1 MTPVLLVALALVGLP
16 TACFSYGYF
25 GYPVLL
31 WLLTRG
37 RSADAGRSGGT
48 AVAAGNPPGD
58 EEIGGWPAISISL
71 PAYNEAASIAGT
83 LDRLLELDYPADR
96 RQIVVVSDASSD
108 GTDDI
113 VRGYAD
119 RGVELVRVES
129 RLGKTAAE
137 AAAIPHL
144 TGTIVVNTDAT
155 IAVPRG
161 SLKPLIRAFDD
172 PTVGV
177 ASGRDV
183 SVASTPSL
191 ESTRSE
197 SDYVGYEMW
206 VRSLETRFGSIVG
219 ASGCFYAIRR
229 HLHRPEFPPAL
240 SRDFASC
247 IIARRNGFR
256 SVSVDEAVCY
266 VPRAGSLDRE
276 YRRKVRTMARGLST
290 LWHERALLNPF
301 RFGRFA
307 WMLASHKLVRWLVWL
322 TWPAGLAGLVMLPW
336 ADARLWPLP
345 AAAGIAIVAGGVGW
359 RWSRRES
366 APRLLAV
373 PGFALAG
380 AVAGFAAWVRALRGV
395 QLAVWEP
402 TRR

>member
-1 MTPVLLVALALVGLP
+1 MTPVTLIAVAFVGVPL
-16 TACFSYGYF
+16 ACFVYGYF
-25 GYPVLL
+25 GYPALL
-31 WLLTRG
+31 WIATRSRIG
-37 RSADAGRSGGT
+37 DARGT
-48 AVAAGNPPGD
+48 GTDMGEGEA
-58 EEIGGWPAISISL
+58 WPAISISL
-71 PAYNEAASIAGT
+71 PAYNEAASIAGN
-83 LDRLLELDYPADR
+83 LEHLLGLDYPADR

-119 RGVELVRVES
+119 RGVELVRVET

-144 TGTIVVNTDAT
+144 TGEIVVNTDAT
-155 IAVPRG
+155 TSIPRD
-161 SLKPLIRAFDD
+161 SLKPLIRAFRD

-183 SVASTPSL
+183 SVASTRAL
-191 ESTRSE
+191 ESTHLE
-197 SDYVGYEMW
+197 SGYVGYEMW

-219 ASGCFYAIRR
+219 ASGCYYAIRR
-229 HLHRPEFPPAL
+229 HLHRPEFPAAL

-247 IIARRNGFR
+247 IIARRGGYR

-290 LWHERALLNPF
+290 LWYERALLNPF

-307 WMLASHKLVRWLVWL
+307 WMLASHKLIRWLVWL
-322 TWPAGLAGLVMLPW
+322 TWPAVVVGFAMLAW
-336 ADARLWPLP
+336 ADPRLWPLP
-345 AAAGIAIVAGGVGW
+345 AAAGAAIAAGWVGW
-359 RWSRRES
+359 RWSRRGS

-373 PGFALAG
+373 PGYALAG
-380 AVAGFAAWVRALRGV
+380 AVAGFVAWIRALRGA

>member
-1 MTPVLLVALALVGLP
+1 MIVSIAAVLVALPA
-16 TACFSYGYF
+16 ACFAYGYF
-25 GYPVLL
+25 GYPALL
-31 WLLTRG
+31 WLATRG
-37 RSADAGRSGGT
+37 RVTVDGGT
-48 AVAAGNPPGD
+48 ETIEDDDPGVGD
-58 EEIGGWPAISISL
+58 VEDWPAISISL
-71 PAYNEAASIAGT
+71 PAYNEAASITDT
-83 LDRLLELDYPADR
+83 LDRLLDLDYPADR

-119 RGVELVRVES
+119 RGVELVRLERRS
-129 RLGKTAAE
+129 GKTAAE
-137 AAAIPHL
+137 AAAIPRL
-144 TGTIVVNTDAT
+144 TGEIVVNTDAT
-155 IAVPRG
+155 ISIPRE
-161 SLKPLIRAFDD
+161 SLKPLIRAFRD

-183 SVASTPSL
+183 SVASTRDV
-191 ESTRSE
+191 EANRSE
-197 SDYVGYEMW
+197 SGYVGYEMW

-229 HLHRPEFPPAL
+229 HLHRPEFPADL

-247 IIARRNGFR
+247 IIARRHGYR
-256 SVSVDEAVCY
+256 SVSVDQAVCY

-290 LWHERALLNPF
+290 LWHERELLNPL

-307 WMLASHKLVRWLVWL
+307 WMLASHKLIRWLVWL
-322 TWPAGLAGLVMLPW
+322 TWPAAVAGLGVLAWTDP
-336 ADARLWPLP
+336 RFWPL
-345 AAAGIAIVAGGVGW
+345 AAAVGVAMAVGWVGW
-359 RWSRRES
+359 RWSRRGP
-366 APRLLAV
+366 APRMLAL
-373 PGFALAG
+373 PGYALAG
-380 AVAGFAAWVRALRGV
+380 AVAGFAAWMRALRGA